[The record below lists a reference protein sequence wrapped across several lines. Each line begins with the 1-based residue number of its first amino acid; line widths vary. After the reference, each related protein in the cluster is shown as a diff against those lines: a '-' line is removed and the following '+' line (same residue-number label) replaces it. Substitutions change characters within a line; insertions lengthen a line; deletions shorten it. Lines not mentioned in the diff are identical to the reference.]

1 VRAKD
6 AGLELI
12 AYYRKIIGMNLD
24 RKKNLE
30 NLKLSAEDVRRLWGG
45 FPGIAM
51 TQLPKGLISEA
62 CVTVE
67 IATHQDK

>member
-12 AYYRKIIGMNLD
+12 ANYCKIITMNLD

-30 NLKLSAEDVRRLWGG
+30 NLKMSAEDVRRLWGG

-51 TQLPKGLISEA
+51 TQGRRVLRTA
-62 CVTVE
+62 V
-67 IATHQDK
+67 